1 MNYNLHYEKLIQRAK
16 YRILDGKK
24 EIHHVIPKCIGGT
37 DDKSNLVELTP
48 EEHYTAHLLLTRIYP
63 NNGKLINAA
72 AMMISGRPS
81 NKLYGWLRRR
91 FQDRQSELQTGE
103 GNSQFGTMWIF
114 NLELEECKKVIMSN
128 HIPYGWQKGRVLNFI
143 SYKND
148 LIMKEQKNILHSQEK
163 EFLLKYQ
170 QENKFKKQQEKEI
183 IKKEY
188 KEYILGLYEEFRVGN
203 YYSISEFHKL
213 NNVKVSRMTLSNY
226 WRKWV
231 PEYKENSKEA
241 KRYRL

>member
-1 MNYNLHYEKLIQRAK
+1 MDYYLHYEKLIQRAK
-16 YRILDGKK
+16 SRILDDKK
-24 EIHHVIPKCIGGT
+24 ETHHVIPRCMGGT

-63 NNGKLINAA
+63 TNRKLINAA
-72 AMMISGRPS
+72 AMMIPGRPS

-91 FQDRQSELQTGE
+91 FQDRQSELQTGD

-114 NLELEECKKVIMSN
+114 NLELEECKKVPKSN
-128 HIPYGWQKGRVLNFI
+128 HTPNGWQKGRVVNFV
-143 SYKND
+143 SYKNE
-148 LIMKEQKNILHSQEK
+148 LIKKEQKNILYSQRK
-163 EFLLKYQ
+163 EFLLEYQ
-170 QENKFKKQQEKEI
+170 QQDKFKKQQEREI
-183 IKKEY
+183 TKREY
-188 KEYILGLYEEFRVGN
+188 KEYILGLYEEFKAGN

-213 NNVKVSRMTLSNY
+213 ANVSVSRMTLSNY

-241 KRYRL
+241 KRYRM